1 MQFSTHRFASIERS
15 TRLLLSLGTKGRIG
29 FAIIGAVLL
38 CALFAAWIAPHDPN
52 QQDLLLSVLP
62 PAWSATGDPEHFLGT
77 DKLGQDI
84 LSRII
89 YGSRVSLITACSVV
103 IVSGSVGTLLGLL
116 AGYCGRIVQNVIMRL
131 VDIMLSV
138 PFILLALVVLTVLGP
153 SQLNLILAF
162 VLVRWVQY
170 TRIAFGQTLEVKERD
185 FIVASKACGA
195 SHPGII
201 LRHVLPNIL
210 SPLLVIVTLELGFVI
225 LMESGL
231 SFLGLG
237 TPPEIPSWG
246 GMLQEGRAQIN
257 IAWWLTTFPGL
268 AIALTVTGFNFVG
281 DWLRDRLDPRTKLD

>member
-1 MQFSTHRFASIERS
+1 MWHSTHRFASTER
-15 TRLLLSLGTKGRIG
+15 RAVRHQLGTKGSIG
-29 FAIIGAVLL
+29 FAIIGAVFL
-38 CALFAAWIAPHDPN
+38 CALFAPWICPHDPN

-62 PAWSATGDPEHFLGT
+62 PAWSAQGNIAYLLGT
-77 DKLGQDI
+77 DRLGQDI

-103 IVSGSVGTLLGLL
+103 IVSGSLGTLLGLL
-116 AGYCGRIVQNVIMRL
+116 AGYFGNMVQHVIMRL
-131 VDIMLSV
+131 ADVMLSV

-153 SQLNLILAF
+153 SLVSLVSAF
-162 VLVRWVQY
+162 VVVRWVQY
-170 TRIAFGQTLEVKERD
+170 ARIAFGQTLEVKERD
-185 FIVASKACGA
+185 FIVASEACGA
-195 SHPGII
+195 SHVEI
-201 LRHVLPNIL
+201 LLQHIFPNIL
-210 SPLLVIVTLELGFVI
+210 SPLLVIVSLELGFVI

-281 DWLRDRLDPRTKLD
+281 DWLRDRLDPRTKLE

>member
-1 MQFSTHRFASIERS
+1 MQSSTHRFGLIERS
-15 TRLLLSLGTKGRIG
+15 ARRLLQLGTKGGIG
-29 FAIIGAVLL
+29 FAIIGAVFL
-38 CALFAAWIAPHDPN
+38 CALFAPWIAPHDPN

-62 PAWSATGDPEHFLGT
+62 PAWSAKGDPGYFLGT
-77 DKLGQDI
+77 DRLGQDI

-89 YGSRVSLITACSVV
+89 YGSRVSLITACPVV
-103 IVSGSVGTLLGLL
+103 IISGSIGTLLGLL
-116 AGYCGRIVQNVIMRL
+116 AGYFGRIVQHVIMRL
-131 VDIMLSV
+131 VDVMLSV
-138 PFILLALVVLTVLGP
+138 PFILLALVVLAVLGP

-162 VLVRWVQY
+162 VVVRWVQY

-195 SHPGII
+195 SHPGIL
-201 LRHVLPNIL
+201 LRHILPNIL